1 MSTES
6 HQMHLWNVPCVFET
20 RRLRPVRDRVVS
32 VRFERARKEN
42 ITYDIFGI
50 LIIPRSNIKK
60 NLIDFFR
67 ILCDRSSTWMI
78 SFVYF
83 DCCHSLFTLFDF
95 SIFQGETKNLEIEKI
110 QPSFHKKKWRSCSC
124 CSLYSPLQEVR
135 LSLSLSLSLSP
146 LFKNIYVCIIFI
158 EIVCSNS

>member
-78 SFVYF
+78 SFVYSDF
-83 DCCHSLFTLFDF
+83 AILFLLFVIFDF
-95 SIFQGETKNLEIEKI
+95 SRWNEKSKN
-110 QPSFHKKKWRSCSC
+110 QPSFLKKNGDLVLVAALLTFAEGASS
-124 CSLYSPLQEVR
+124 
-135 LSLSLSLSLSP
+135 LSLSLSLSLH
-146 LFKNIYVCIIFI
+146 FQKIYVCYFWK
-158 EIVCSNS
+158 